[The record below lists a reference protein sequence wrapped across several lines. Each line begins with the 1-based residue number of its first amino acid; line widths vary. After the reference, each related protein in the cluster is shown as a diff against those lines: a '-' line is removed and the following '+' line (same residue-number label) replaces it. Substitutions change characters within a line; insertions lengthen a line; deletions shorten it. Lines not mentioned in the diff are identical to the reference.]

1 MEDHTGP
8 KILTR
13 DCEAIRIP
21 SGETFTLAKATSVTV
36 TQALG
41 GSFTIATDQGL
52 ARITDANADALGIA
66 VPAKPADTEAS
77 TAKVEEQAVWEQLRT
92 CYDPEIPVNIVDL
105 GLVYDCTVEQP
116 EHAPESERE
125 DDPHG
130 SRMRH
135 GSDDRCGSPRKNRER
150 DGSGRGRRGT
160 RVGPAVESGDDFR
173 GRKDEARIDLT
184 RAHFC
189 HRLFWDRGF
198 LRLDSRGCNPFGRRP
213 SNWRQGL
220 GGASAR

>member
-21 SGETFTLAKATSVTV
+21 SGETFTIAKDTMVTV

-52 ARITDANADALGIA
+52 ARITDANADALGITVA
-66 VPAKPADTEAS
+66 AKAAEAAATTE
-77 TAKVEEQAVWEQLRT
+77 KVDEQSVWQQLRT

-116 EHAPESERE
+116 EGTPAKVNVKMTLTAPGCGMGPTIAAEARAKIESV
-125 DDPHG
+125 PG
-130 SRMRH
+130 
-135 GSDDRCGSPRKNRER
+135 
-150 DGSGRGRRGT
+150 
-160 RVGPAVESGDDFR
+160 VGEAAVELVWEPAWNQAMIS
-173 GRKDEARIDLT
+173 EAGKMKL
-184 RAHFC
+184 
-189 HRLFWDRGF
+189 
-198 LRLDSRGCNPFGRRP
+198 
-213 SNWRQGL
+213 GL
-220 GGASAR
+220 I